1 MAMNIGIAE
10 AVGLALRAIG
20 ANRLR
25 AFLTLIGISIGISAV
40 IALLAIGTGVQDY
53 INGQF
58 ASAGTNLLGIVP
70 GRIQRGP
77 GGGPGSFGSSAFLT
91 LGDYRAVAANV
102 PNIEAHAADFTSV
115 GNFAYESR
123 TSQVQ
128 VSGVTPSFSRVRNW
142 RPSLGRF
149 IEESDNASRSRVVV
163 LGQTVLKDLFPDEDP
178 IGKQVKINGLPFRV
192 IGAMEAKGASFLGDQ
207 DAIAFIPLSTA
218 QERLFPQVAQ
228 AQTGDRIVSTIYL
241 QMTSSSVRPQVEA
254 AAREILRERHRL
266 APDDED
272 DFSIISQT
280 ELLETFGAV
289 TSVLTLFLGAIAAI
303 SLLVG
308 GIGIMN
314 IMLVSVTERTREIGL
329 RKAIG
334 ATPAAIQGQ
343 FLIEAITLSVIGG
356 LLGILL
362 GIGLALGVTRFVD
375 FNAIIQPQ
383 AIVLAVGF
391 SAAVGLFFGLYPA
404 RRASKLNPIEA
415 LRFE

>member
-1 MAMNIGIAE
+1 MNIGIAE
-10 AVGLALRAIG
+10 AIGLALRAIG

-40 IALLAIGTGVQDY
+40 IALLSIGTGVQDY
-53 INGQF
+53 INNQF
-58 ASAGTNLLGIVP
+58 TSAGTNLLGIVP

-91 LGDYRAVAANV
+91 LGDYRAVVANV
-102 PNIEAHAADFTSV
+102 SNIEAHAADFTST

-128 VSGVTPSFSRVRNW
+128 VSGVTPSFSQVRNW
-142 RPSLGRF
+142 RPSIGRF
-149 IEESDNASRSRVVV
+149 IEEVDNTSRSRVVV
-163 LGQTVLKDLFPDEDP
+163 LGQTVRKDLFPEEDP

-192 IGAMEAKGASFLGDQ
+192 IGVMEEKGASFLGDQ

-218 QERLFPQVAQ
+218 QERLFPQLAQ

-241 QMTSSSVRPQVEA
+241 QVTSDAVRPQVEA
-254 AAREILRERHRL
+254 DVRQILRERHRL

-289 TSVLTLFLGAIAAI
+289 TGVLTLFLGAIAAI

-343 FLIEAITLSVIGG
+343 FLIEAVVLSMIGG
-356 LLGILL
+356 LFGILL
-362 GIGLALGVTRFVD
+362 GVGLALGVTRFVD
-375 FNAIIQPQ
+375 FDAIVQPQ
-383 AIVLAVGF
+383 AVVLAVGF

>member
-1 MAMNIGIAE
+1 MNMDVVE
-10 AVGLALRAIG
+10 AVKLALRTLG

-25 AFLTLIGISIGISAV
+25 AFLTMIGISIGIGAV
-40 IALLAIGTGVQDY
+40 IALLAIGSGVQQY
-53 INGQF
+53 INDQF
-58 ASAGTNLLGIVP
+58 TSSGTNLLGIVP

-77 GGGPGSFGSSAFLT
+77 GGGQNTFAPSSFLT
-91 LGDYRAVAANV
+91 MGDYRAVVAGTSNV
-102 PNIEAHAADFTSV
+102 EAHAADFTSV

-142 RPSLGRF
+142 RAISGRF
-149 IEESDNASRSRVVV
+149 IEELDNSGRARVVV
-163 LGQTVLKDLFPDEDP
+163 LGQTVVNDLFPEEDP

-192 IGAMEAKGASFLGDQ
+192 IGVMESKGSSFLGDQ
-207 DAIAFIPLSTA
+207 DAIAFVPLSTA
-218 QERLFPQVAQ
+218 QERLFQRQAQ
-228 AQTGDRIVSTIYL
+228 ARTGERVLSTIYL
-241 QMTSSSVRPQVEA
+241 QATSDAARPQIEA
-254 AAREILRERHRL
+254 TARDILRERHRL
-266 APDDED
+266 GPDDAD

-280 ELLETFGAV
+280 ELLNTFGAV

-334 ATPAAIQGQ
+334 ATPAAILGQ
-343 FLIEAITLSVIGG
+343 FLIEAIVLSFIGG
-356 LLGILL
+356 VFGIVLGV
-362 GIGLALGVTRFVD
+362 GIAFGVTRFVD
-375 FNAIIQPQ
+375 FSAIVQPGAII
-383 AIVLAVGF
+383 LAVGF
-391 SAAVGLFFGLYPA
+391 SVAVGLFFGIYPA
-404 RRASKLNPIEA
+404 RRASKLNPIDA

>member
-1 MAMNIGIAE
+1 MNIGIAE
-10 AVGLALRAIG
+10 AIGLALRAIS

-40 IALLAIGTGVQDY
+40 IALLSIGTGVQDY
-53 INGQF
+53 INNQF
-58 ASAGTNLLGIVP
+58 TSAGTNLLGIVP

-77 GGGPGSFGSSAFLT
+77 SGASSSFGSTAFLT
-91 LGDYRAVAANV
+91 LGDYRAVVANV
-102 PNIEAHAADFTSV
+102 SDVEAHAADFTST

-128 VSGVTPSFSRVRNW
+128 VSGVTPSFSQVRNW
-142 RPSLGRF
+142 RASIGRF
-149 IEESDNASRSRVVV
+149 IEEADNTSRSRVVV
-163 LGQTVLKDLFPDEDP
+163 LGQTVRKDLFPEEDP

-192 IGAMEAKGASFLGDQ
+192 IGVMEEKGASFLGDQ

-218 QERLFPQVAQ
+218 QERLFPQLAQ

-241 QMTSSSVRPQVEA
+241 QVTSDAARPRVEA

-343 FLIEAITLSVIGG
+343 FLVEAITLSIIGG
-356 LLGILL
+356 VVGILL

-375 FNAIIQPQ
+375 FNAVVQPQ
-383 AIVLAVGF
+383 AIALAVGF

>member
-1 MAMNIGIAE
+1 MNIGIAE
-10 AVGLALRAIG
+10 AIGLALRAIG

-40 IALLAIGTGVQDY
+40 IALLSIGTGVQDY
-53 INGQF
+53 INNQF
-58 ASAGTNLLGIVP
+58 TSAGTNLLGIVP

-91 LGDYRAVAANV
+91 LGDYRAVVANV
-102 PNIEAHAADFTSV
+102 SNIEAHAADFTST

-128 VSGVTPSFSRVRNW
+128 VSGVTPSFSQVRNW
-142 RPSLGRF
+142 RPSIGRF
-149 IEESDNASRSRVVV
+149 IEEADNTSRSRVVV
-163 LGQTVLKDLFPDEDP
+163 LGQTVRKDLFPEEDP

-192 IGAMEAKGASFLGDQ
+192 IGVMEEKGASFLGDQ

-218 QERLFPQVAQ
+218 QERLFPQLAQ

-241 QMTSSSVRPQVEA
+241 QVTSDAVRLQVEA
-254 AAREILRERHRL
+254 DVREILRERHRL

-343 FLIEAITLSVIGG
+343 FLIEAVVLSMIGG
-356 LLGILL
+356 LFGILL
-362 GIGLALGVTRFVD
+362 GVGLALGVTRFVD
-375 FNAIIQPQ
+375 FDAIVQPQ
-383 AIVLAVGF
+383 AVVLAVGF

>member
-1 MAMNIGIAE
+1 MNIGIAE
-10 AVGLALRAIG
+10 AIGLALRAIS

-40 IALLAIGTGVQDY
+40 IALLSIGTGVQDY
-53 INGQF
+53 INNQF
-58 ASAGTNLLGIVP
+58 TSAGTNLLGIVP

-77 GGGPGSFGSSAFLT
+77 AGASSSFGSTAFLT

-102 PNIEAHAADFTSV
+102 SDVEAHAADFTST

-128 VSGVTPSFSRVRNW
+128 VSGVTPSFSQVRNW
-142 RPSLGRF
+142 RASIGRF
-149 IEESDNASRSRVVV
+149 IEEADNTSRSRVVV
-163 LGQTVLKDLFPDEDP
+163 LGQTVRKDLFPEEDP

-192 IGAMEAKGASFLGDQ
+192 IGVMEEKGASFLGDQ

-218 QERLFPQVAQ
+218 QERLFPQLAQ

-241 QMTSSSVRPQVEA
+241 QVTSDAARPRVEA

-343 FLIEAITLSVIGG
+343 FLVEAITLSIIGG
-356 LLGILL
+356 VVGILL

-375 FNAIIQPQ
+375 FNAVVQPQ
-383 AIVLAVGF
+383 AIALAVGF

>member
-1 MAMNIGIAE
+1 MNIGIAE

-40 IALLAIGTGVQDY
+40 IALLSIGTGVQDY
-53 INGQF
+53 INNQF
-58 ASAGTNLLGIVP
+58 TSAGTNLLGIVP

-77 GGGPGSFGSSAFLT
+77 GGGPSSFGSTAFLT
-91 LGDYRAVAANV
+91 LGDYRAVVANV
-102 PNIEAHAADFTSV
+102 SDIEAHAADFTST

-128 VSGVTPSFSRVRNW
+128 VSGVTPSFSQVRNW
-142 RPSLGRF
+142 RASLGRF
-149 IEESDNASRSRVVV
+149 IEEADNTSRSRVVV
-163 LGQTVLKDLFPDEDP
+163 LGQTVRKDLFPEEDP

-192 IGAMEAKGASFLGDQ
+192 IGVMEEKGASFLGDQ

-218 QERLFPQVAQ
+218 QERLFPQLAQ

-241 QMTSSSVRPQVEA
+241 QVTSDAVRPQVEA

-343 FLIEAITLSVIGG
+343 FLIEAITLSIIGG
-356 LLGILL
+356 LIGILL
-362 GIGLALGVTRFVD
+362 GVGLALGVTRFVD
-375 FNAIIQPQ
+375 FNAVVQPQ
-383 AIVLAVGF
+383 AIALAVGF

>member
-1 MAMNIGIAE
+1 MNIGLTE
-10 AVGLALRAIG
+10 AVGLALRAIS

-40 IALLAIGTGVQDY
+40 IALLSIGTGVQDY
-53 INGQF
+53 INNQF
-58 ASAGTNLLGIVP
+58 TSAGTNLLGIVP

-77 GGGPGSFGSSAFLT
+77 GGGPSSFGSTAFLT
-91 LGDYRAVAANV
+91 LGDYRAVVANV
-102 PNIEAHAADFTSV
+102 SDIEAHAADFTST

-128 VSGVTPSFSRVRNW
+128 VSGVTPSFSQVRNW
-142 RPSLGRF
+142 RPSIGRF
-149 IEESDNASRSRVVV
+149 IEEADNTSRSRVVV
-163 LGQTVLKDLFPDEDP
+163 LGQTVRKDLFPEEDP

-192 IGAMEAKGASFLGDQ
+192 IGVMEEKGASFLGDQ

-218 QERLFPQVAQ
+218 QERLFPQLAQ

-241 QMTSSSVRPQVEA
+241 QVTSDAVRPQVEA
-254 AAREILRERHRL
+254 DVREILRERHRL

-343 FLIEAITLSVIGG
+343 FLIEAVVLSMIGG
-356 LLGILL
+356 LFGILL
-362 GIGLALGVTRFVD
+362 GVGLALGVTRFVD
-375 FNAIIQPQ
+375 FDAIVQPQ
-383 AIVLAVGF
+383 AVVLAVGF

>member
-1 MAMNIGIAE
+1 MNIGIAE

-40 IALLAIGTGVQDY
+40 IALLSIGTGVQDY
-53 INGQF
+53 INNQF
-58 ASAGTNLLGIVP
+58 TSAGTNLLGIVP

-77 GGGPGSFGSSAFLT
+77 GGGPSSFGSTAFLT
-91 LGDYRAVAANV
+91 LGDYRAVVANV
-102 PNIEAHAADFTSV
+102 SDIEAHAADFTST

-128 VSGVTPSFSRVRNW
+128 VSGVTPSFSQVRNW
-142 RPSLGRF
+142 RASLGRF
-149 IEESDNASRSRVVV
+149 IEEADNSSRSRVVV
-163 LGQTVLKDLFPDEDP
+163 LGQTVRKDLFPEEDP

-192 IGAMEAKGASFLGDQ
+192 IGVMEEKGASFLGDQ

-218 QERLFPQVAQ
+218 QERLFPQLAQ

-241 QMTSSSVRPQVEA
+241 QVTSDAVRPQVEA

-343 FLIEAITLSVIGG
+343 FLIEAITLSIIGG
-356 LLGILL
+356 LIGILL
-362 GIGLALGVTRFVD
+362 GVGLALGVTRFVD
-375 FNAIIQPQ
+375 FNAVVQPQ
-383 AIVLAVGF
+383 AVVLAVGF

>member
-1 MAMNIGIAE
+1 MNIGIAE
-10 AVGLALRAIG
+10 AIGLALRAIG

-40 IALLAIGTGVQDY
+40 IALLSIGTGVQDY
-53 INGQF
+53 INNQF
-58 ASAGTNLLGIVP
+58 TSAGTNLLGIVP

-91 LGDYRAVAANV
+91 LGDYRAVVANV
-102 PNIEAHAADFTSV
+102 SNIEAHAADFTST

-128 VSGVTPSFSRVRNW
+128 VSGVTPSFSQVRNW
-142 RPSLGRF
+142 RPSIGRF
-149 IEESDNASRSRVVV
+149 IEEADNTSRSRVVV
-163 LGQTVLKDLFPDEDP
+163 LGQTVRKDLFPEEDP

-192 IGAMEAKGASFLGDQ
+192 IGVMEEKGASFLGDQ

-218 QERLFPQVAQ
+218 QERLFPQLAQ

-241 QMTSSSVRPQVEA
+241 QVTSDAVRPQVEA
-254 AAREILRERHRL
+254 DVREILRERHRL

-343 FLIEAITLSVIGG
+343 FLIEAVVLSMIGG
-356 LLGILL
+356 LFGILL
-362 GIGLALGVTRFVD
+362 GVGLALGVTRFVD
-375 FNAIIQPQ
+375 FDAIVQPQ
-383 AIVLAVGF
+383 AVVLAVGF

>member
-1 MAMNIGIAE
+1 MNIGIAE
-10 AVGLALRAIG
+10 AIGLALRAIG

-40 IALLAIGTGVQDY
+40 IALLSIGTGVQDY
-53 INGQF
+53 INNQF
-58 ASAGTNLLGIVP
+58 TSAGTNLLGIVP

-91 LGDYRAVAANV
+91 LGDYRAVVANV
-102 PNIEAHAADFTSV
+102 SNIEAHAADFTST
-115 GNFAYESR
+115 GNFVYESR

-128 VSGVTPSFSRVRNW
+128 VSGVTPSFSQVRNW
-142 RPSLGRF
+142 RPRIGRF
-149 IEESDNASRSRVVV
+149 IEEADNTSRSRVVV
-163 LGQTVLKDLFPDEDP
+163 LGQTVRKDLFPEEDP

-192 IGAMEAKGASFLGDQ
+192 IGVMEEKGASFLGDQ

-218 QERLFPQVAQ
+218 QERLFPQLAQ

-241 QMTSSSVRPQVEA
+241 QVTSDAVRPQVEA
-254 AAREILRERHRL
+254 DVREILRERHRL

-343 FLIEAITLSVIGG
+343 FLIEAVVLSMIGG
-356 LLGILL
+356 LFGILL
-362 GIGLALGVTRFVD
+362 GVGLALGVTRFVD
-375 FNAIIQPQ
+375 FDAIVQPQ
-383 AIVLAVGF
+383 AVVLAVGF

>member
-1 MAMNIGIAE
+1 MNIGIAE
-10 AVGLALRAIG
+10 AIGLALRAIG

-40 IALLAIGTGVQDY
+40 IALLSIGTGVQDY
-53 INGQF
+53 INNQF
-58 ASAGTNLLGIVP
+58 TSAGTNLLGIVP

-91 LGDYRAVAANV
+91 LGDYRAVVANV
-102 PNIEAHAADFTSV
+102 SNIEAHAADFTST

-128 VSGVTPSFSRVRNW
+128 VSGVTPSFSQVRNW
-142 RPSLGRF
+142 RPSIGRF
-149 IEESDNASRSRVVV
+149 IEEADNTSRSRVVV
-163 LGQTVLKDLFPDEDP
+163 LGQTVRKDLFPEEDP

-192 IGAMEAKGASFLGDQ
+192 IGVMEEKGASFLGDQ

-218 QERLFPQVAQ
+218 QERLFPQLAQ

-241 QMTSSSVRPQVEA
+241 QVTSDAVRPQVEVDV
-254 AAREILRERHRL
+254 REILRERHRL

-343 FLIEAITLSVIGG
+343 FLIEAVVLSMIGG
-356 LLGILL
+356 LFGILL
-362 GIGLALGVTRFVD
+362 GVGLALGVTRFVD
-375 FNAIIQPQ
+375 FDAIVQPQ
-383 AIVLAVGF
+383 AVVLAVGF

>member
-1 MAMNIGIAE
+1 MNIGIAE
-10 AVGLALRAIG
+10 AIGLALRAIG

-40 IALLAIGTGVQDY
+40 IALLSIGTGVQDY
-53 INGQF
+53 INNQF
-58 ASAGTNLLGIVP
+58 TSAGTNLLGIVP

-91 LGDYRAVAANV
+91 LGDYRAVVANV
-102 PNIEAHAADFTSV
+102 SNIEAHAADFTST

-128 VSGVTPSFSRVRNW
+128 VSGVTPSFSQVRNW
-142 RPSLGRF
+142 RPSIGRF
-149 IEESDNASRSRVVV
+149 IEEADNTSRSRVVV
-163 LGQTVLKDLFPDEDP
+163 LGQTVRKDLFPEEDP
-178 IGKQVKINGLPFRV
+178 IDKQVKINGLPFRV
-192 IGAMEAKGASFLGDQ
+192 IGVMEEKGASFLGDQ

-218 QERLFPQVAQ
+218 QERLFPQLAQ

-241 QMTSSSVRPQVEA
+241 QVTSDAVRPQVEA
-254 AAREILRERHRL
+254 DVREILRERHRL

-343 FLIEAITLSVIGG
+343 FLIEAVVLSMIGG
-356 LLGILL
+356 LFGILL
-362 GIGLALGVTRFVD
+362 GVGLALGVTRFVD
-375 FNAIIQPQ
+375 FDAIVQPQ
-383 AIVLAVGF
+383 AVVLAVGF

>member
-1 MAMNIGIAE
+1 MNIGIAE

-343 FLIEAITLSVIGG
+343 FLIEAITLSIIGG

>member
-1 MAMNIGIAE
+1 MNIGIAE
-10 AVGLALRAIG
+10 AIGLALRAIG

-40 IALLAIGTGVQDY
+40 IALLSIGTGVQDY
-53 INGQF
+53 INNQF
-58 ASAGTNLLGIVP
+58 TSAGTNLLGIVP

-91 LGDYRAVAANV
+91 LGDYRAVVANV
-102 PNIEAHAADFTSV
+102 SNIEAHAADFTSI

-128 VSGVTPSFSRVRNW
+128 VSGVTPSFSQVRNW
-142 RPSLGRF
+142 RPSIGRF
-149 IEESDNASRSRVVV
+149 IEEADNTSRSRVVV
-163 LGQTVLKDLFPDEDP
+163 LGQTVRKDLFPEEDP

-192 IGAMEAKGASFLGDQ
+192 IGVMEEKGASFLGDQ

-218 QERLFPQVAQ
+218 QERLFPQLAQ

-241 QMTSSSVRPQVEA
+241 QVTSDAVRPQVEA
-254 AAREILRERHRL
+254 DVREILRERHRL

-343 FLIEAITLSVIGG
+343 FLIEAVVLSMIGG
-356 LLGILL
+356 LFGILL
-362 GIGLALGVTRFVD
+362 GVGLALGVTRFVD
-375 FNAIIQPQ
+375 FDAIVQPQ
-383 AIVLAVGF
+383 AVVLAVGF

>member
-1 MAMNIGIAE
+1 MNIGIAE

-70 GRIQRGP
+70 GRVQRGP
-77 GGGPGSFGSSAFLT
+77 GGGPGSFGTSAFLT
-91 LGDYRAVAANV
+91 LGDYRAVVANV

-128 VSGVTPSFSRVRNW
+128 VSGVTPSFSQVRNW

-241 QMTSSSVRPQVEA
+241 QMTSDSVRPQVEA

-266 APDDED
+266 AADDED

-343 FLIEAITLSVIGG
+343 FLIEAITLSIIGG

>member
-1 MAMNIGIAE
+1 MNIGIAE
-10 AVGLALRAIG
+10 AIGLALRAIG

-40 IALLAIGTGVQDY
+40 IALLSIGTGVQDY
-53 INGQF
+53 INNQF
-58 ASAGTNLLGIVP
+58 TSAGTNLLGIVP

-91 LGDYRAVAANV
+91 LGDYRAVVANV
-102 PNIEAHAADFTSV
+102 SNIEAHAADFTST
-115 GNFAYESR
+115 GNFVYESR

-128 VSGVTPSFSRVRNW
+128 VSGVTPSFSQVRNW
-142 RPSLGRF
+142 RPRIGRF
-149 IEESDNASRSRVVV
+149 IEEADNTSRSRVVV
-163 LGQTVLKDLFPDEDP
+163 LGQTVRKDLFPEEDP
-178 IGKQVKINGLPFRV
+178 IDKQVKINGLPFRV
-192 IGAMEAKGASFLGDQ
+192 IGVMEEKGASFLGDQ

-218 QERLFPQVAQ
+218 QERLFPQLAQ

-241 QMTSSSVRPQVEA
+241 QVTSDAVRPQVEA
-254 AAREILRERHRL
+254 DVREILRERHRL

-343 FLIEAITLSVIGG
+343 FLIEAVVLSMIGG
-356 LLGILL
+356 LFGILL
-362 GIGLALGVTRFVD
+362 GVGLALGVTRFVD
-375 FNAIIQPQ
+375 FDAIVQPQ
-383 AIVLAVGF
+383 AVVLAVGF

>member
-241 QMTSSSVRPQVEA
+241 QMTSDSVRPQVEA

-343 FLIEAITLSVIGG
+343 FLIEAITLSIIGG